1 MHTVTRTRTYGRT
14 GLNKASRRAFQ
25 SHGKGKIM
33 HTELCRKI
41 KENELYREIYTLSL
55 YSGFT
60 FVMKMLRTEHLYTG
74 ESVRCPETSVTF
86 RSRKE
91 AYDAWDKV

>member
-1 MHTVTRTRTYGRT
+1 MCGLDLTRLAVEPFNPTARGT
-14 GLNKASRRAFQ
+14 F
-25 SHGKGKIM
+25 M